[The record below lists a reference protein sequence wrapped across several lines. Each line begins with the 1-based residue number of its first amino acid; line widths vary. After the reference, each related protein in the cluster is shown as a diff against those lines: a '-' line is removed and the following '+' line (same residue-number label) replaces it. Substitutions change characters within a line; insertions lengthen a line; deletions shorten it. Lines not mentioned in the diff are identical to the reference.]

1 MSREAQKVVVV
12 QDASRDVSSRAIIG
26 ILHDLTLKPGDDL
39 TLLGVLHQVNNPLG
53 YRVKVDSRSIVRV
66 NQKVLQEEI
75 AKKKEEYLNNAEIL
89 QICKHCEMEKIGF
102 HIRVLAGAS
111 PKAVALKAVKSA
123 KATWVVL
130 DRQMKKD
137 KKYFMDKLSCGI
149 SRMKRDNTIEELRG
163 PVTTFVSY
171 GEMMHGSLEELLSC
185 KTISGKTRMSEVPG
199 GDGGGEPPW
208 NNSRKSTF
216 SKSSSSEQLILQSSV
231 SSSSLANTES
241 SSSSFNETRYSPLG
255 YQAEEATTNTEQETA
270 EEQSASDQMSEFQPE
285 EIFRNSSCTVCKN
298 RRPKIGW
305 KKDFTYAE
313 LQAATEGFAS
323 ENFLSEGG
331 FGPVY
336 GGQLKNGLK
345 IAVKQHKHASFQG
358 EKEFKSEVTVLSKAR
373 HENVV
378 MLLGSCSEGNHR
390 LLVYEFVCNGSLD
403 QHLSKHSCS
412 PLGWKKRIKIAL
424 GTAKGLEYLHK
435 NNIIHRDMRPNNI
448 LVNHDY
454 EALLGD
460 FGLARTQ
467 QEDSDHS
474 SETRVVGT
482 LGYVAPEYAES
493 GKASKR
499 TDVYSFG
506 VVLLQLITG
515 LETTDKELKG
525 KSLVEWARPLL
536 KEGNYPD
543 LIDKRIVDSH
553 DVHQLLWMVRVAE
566 KCLSKDPHKRL
577 PMENVVDALCYIMG
591 GNTCYSIK
599 GFSPGLSDSVSNHPE
614 SPESQ
619 GECRATEKESF
630 SSETTRLSS
639 TIQMSGSLSPTW
651 TNTSHLSSWTNASS
665 SRRSSTSTSSGRSS
679 LATSSKKK
687 KEISHDGV
695 GLRYKDMVN

>member
-12 QDASRDVSSRAIIG
+12 QDASRDVSSRAILG
-26 ILHDLTLKPGDDL
+26 ILHDLTLEPGDDL
-39 TLLGVLHQVNNPLG
+39 TLLGVLHQ
-53 YRVKVDSRSIVRV
+53 VDSRSIVRV

-185 KTISGKTRMSEVPG
+185 KSG
-199 GDGGGEPPW
+199 DDGGEPHGITQENLHFLNPHRV
-208 NNSRKSTF
+208 N
-216 SKSSSSEQLILQSSV
+216 
-231 SSSSLANTES
+231 
-241 SSSSFNETRYSPLG
+241 SSFCKVAYPVLALQTLNPQVLASTRQDIPLG
-255 YQAEEATTNTEQETA
+255 
-270 EEQSASDQMSEFQPE
+270 EFQPE
-285 EIFRNSSCTVCKN
+285 EIFRNSSCTVCEN
-298 RRPKIGW
+298 RRPKVGW

-424 GTAKGLEYLHK
+424 GTAKE
-435 NNIIHRDMRPNNI
+435 
-448 LVNHDY
+448 
-454 EALLGD
+454 D

-474 SETRVVGT
+474 SETIVVRT

-493 GKASKR
+493 GKAYKR

-619 GECRATEKESF
+619 VQK
-630 SSETTRLSS
+630 L
-639 TIQMSGSLSPTW
+639 QGSV
-651 TNTSHLSSWTNASS
+651 AQ
-665 SRRSSTSTSSGRSS
+665 
-679 LATSSKKK
+679 
-687 KEISHDGV
+687 
-695 GLRYKDMVN
+695 LR

>member
-12 QDASRDVSSRAIIG
+12 QDASRDVSSSAILG

-39 TLLGVLHQVNNPLG
+39 TLLGVLHQINSSSEPESPSGRNCQEKG
-53 YRVKVDSRSIVRV
+53 RV
-66 NQKVLQEEI
+66 
-75 AKKKEEYLNNAEIL
+75 LNNAEIL

-111 PKAVALKAVKSA
+111 PKAVALKAVKVPRLHGWYLTELSPPVSVIELA
-123 KATWVVL
+123 VL
-130 DRQMKKD
+130 PNLNPNPRPINTNTSIGHWASRQMKKD

-185 KTISGKTRMSEVPG
+185 RAVMAVENPHGITQENLHFLNPHRV
-199 GDGGGEPPW
+199 
-208 NNSRKSTF
+208 NSSF
-216 SKSSSSEQLILQSSV
+216 WQSSV
-231 SSSSLANTES
+231 SSSSLQTLNPQVLAS
-241 SSSSFNETRYSPLG
+241 TRQDIPLG
-255 YQAEEATTNTEQETA
+255 LPSRRSHYKYRTRTA

-424 GTAKGLEYLHK
+424 GTAK
-435 NNIIHRDMRPNNI
+435 
-448 LVNHDY
+448 
-454 EALLGD
+454 GD

-619 GECRATEKESF
+619 GECRATEKKA
-630 SSETTRLSS
+630 LV
-639 TIQMSGSLSPTW
+639 QKLQGSV
-651 TNTSHLSSWTNASS
+651 AQF
-665 SRRSSTSTSSGRSS
+665 R
-679 LATSSKKK
+679 
-687 KEISHDGV
+687 
-695 GLRYKDMVN
+695 

>member
-12 QDASRDVSSRAIIG
+12 QDASRDVSSRAILG
-26 ILHDLTLKPGDDL
+26 ILHDLTLEPGDDL
-39 TLLGVLHQVNNPLG
+39 TLLGVLHQVNNPCTFSFMGVG

-285 EIFRNSSCTVCKN
+285 EIFRNSSCTVCEN
-298 RRPKIGW
+298 RRPKVGW

-403 QHLSKHSCS
+403 QHL
-412 PLGWKKRIKIAL
+412 IKIAL

-515 LETTDKELKG
+515 LEMTDKELKG
-525 KSLVEWARPLL
+525 KSLVEWATTERR
-536 KEGNYPD
+536 NYPD

-566 KCLSKDPHKRL
+566 KCLSKDPHSDYLWK
-577 PMENVVDALCYIMG
+577 MYVVDALCYIMG

-599 GFSPGLSDSVSNHPE
+599 GFSPELSDSVSNHPE